1 MINHRRELR
10 GRLQLPAAN
19 AGDGSRGG
27 PHQESHNGTVE
38 VGPDL
43 ECWFNAAGSEE
54 LLEKE
59 DILELI
65 K

>member
-1 MINHRRELR
+1 
-10 GRLQLPAAN
+10 LQLSLRERR
-19 AGDGSRGG
+19 GGG

>member
-1 MINHRRELR
+1 MQLSLRET
-10 GRLQLPAAN
+10 G
-19 AGDGSRGG
+19 GGG

-65 K
+65 KLGHI